1 MTNFFRSSGGMPSGP
16 IPTRPIKIQNPG
28 IMGPPQVQPAPGAST
43 GIPTGDKA
51 SCPV

>member
-1 MTNFFRSSGGMPSGP
+1 MSNFFTSPVGRPTGP

-28 IMGPPQVQPAPGAST
+28 IMGLPQAQPAPGASP